1 MSVAKFTPYSLV
13 AGGAV
18 SKVDPESTGLN
29 PAWRKAL
36 AHVAWS
42 TGWVEGTPASEIK
55 QLRAAL
61 AQSLKNVTELTGSSA
76 YYNEVCL

>member
-1 MSVAKFTPYSLV
+1 MFVPKFTSYSLV

-36 AHVAWS
+36 AHVAWG

-61 AQSLKNVTELTGSSA
+61 AQSLKNVTDLTGSSA
-76 YYNEVCL
+76 YYNEVCV